1 MPTWASRD
9 VAAQPRVWLTSW
21 RVLETDYGT
30 RHFIGHSV
38 EDNIGRVS
46 TPISAF
52 DLATRMGKTM
62 NGREYKLLGPP
73 GLDDEAV
80 YVWEHYSRIWRFAA
94 AKDVSEEYLLP
105 VSSDSAVGH

>member
-9 VAAQPRVWLTSW
+9 VAAQPKVGLTSW

-46 TPISAF
+46 TPISSF
-52 DLATRMGKTM
+52 DRAKRTGRTLS
-62 NGREYKLLGPP
+62 GREYKLLGPP
-73 GLDDEAV
+73 GLDEEAV
-80 YVWEHYSRIWRFAA
+80 YVWEYCSHIWRFAT
-94 AKDVSEEYLLP
+94 AKDVSEEYFLP
-105 VSSDSAVGH
+105 ASGDSVLTH

>member
-1 MPTWASRD
+1 MLIRPARD

-52 DLATRMGKTM
+52 DIATRMGKTR

-73 GLDDEAV
+73 GLDEEAV
-80 YVWEHYSRIWRFAA
+80 YVWEHYSHIWRFAS
-94 AKDVSEEYLLP
+94 AKDVSEEYFLP
-105 VSSDSAVGH
+105 ASGDSAIGH